1 MKKFSY
7 TILFCIM
14 AISCKTEES
23 KSRHQII
30 PPDNVIDLFERYNDL
45 WSNGNVETIVNDIY
59 DLPMSLYAQDSIHT
73 WKSDDQVR
81 GFLSSTFN
89 NLELNNYGFSVI
101 NKWENYR
108 EDKKYIIIEM
118 NFTRFFKDSTIMG
131 DKFRKATYILRK
143 SEGNLKISALIPHTT
158 LDE

>member
-1 MKKFSY
+1 MKHS
-7 TILFCIM
+7 LFLLLSCIITM
-14 AISCKTEES
+14 SCDISKDQKE
-23 KSRHQII
+23 QNII
-30 PPDNVIDLFERYNDL
+30 PHKRVVKFFENYNKQ
-45 WSNGNVETIVNDIY
+45 WSSGNVETIVNDIY

-89 NLELNNYGFSVI
+89 NLELNNYGFSMI

>member
-1 MKKFSY
+1 MKHS
-7 TILFCIM
+7 LFLLLSCIITM
-14 AISCKTEES
+14 SCDISKDQKE
-23 KSRHQII
+23 QNII
-30 PPDNVIDLFERYNDL
+30 PPKRVVKFFENYNKQ
-45 WSNGNVETIVNDIY
+45 WSSGNVETIVNDIY

>member
-14 AISCKTEES
+14 AVSCKTEES
-23 KSRHQII
+23 KSIHQII
-30 PPDNVIDLFERYNDL
+30 PPDNVIDLFERYTDL
-45 WSNGNVETIVNDIY
+45 WSKGNVDDITDDIY
-59 DLPMSLYAQDSIHT
+59 DLPISIYSQDSIYI
-73 WKSDDQVR
+73 WRNRNEVR
-81 GFLSSTFN
+81 GFLTSTFN

-131 DKFRKATYILRK
+131 DKFRKVTYILRK